1 MFNKPTNKQ
10 IQKNSQQQIY
20 IGKKKKK
27 KKIQAL
33 YFILF
38 RQHYLTNI
46 SLITCLIQ
54 LEYLDSPLLKLT
66 LYRE

>member
-20 IGKKKKK
+20 IGKKKN

-54 LEYLDSPLLKLT
+54 LEYLDSPLLELT
-66 LYRE
+66 IYRE